1 MVKIALQIKAVL
13 ENITKLQP
21 DGDDFRW
28 YVKVKCAN
36 CGEVTDRFVYLCLEE
51 TTSMKGSRGSAN
63 LVIKCQLCSRDNS
76 MDIIRDSIGSY
87 NIENDNKFVTMVV
100 FDCRGIE
107 PVDFQPTVGFIAE
120 SSESG
125 MKFKDVSF
133 AEGDWTDYD
142 ENASVSVGV
151 YELEHKFIKA

>member
-13 ENITKLQP
+13 ENLTKLRP
-21 DGDDFRW
+21 EGDDFRW

-36 CGEVTDRFVYLCLEE
+36 CGEVTNRFVYLCLEE
-51 TTSMKGSRGSAN
+51 TTPMKGSRGSAN
-63 LVIKCQLCSRDNS
+63 LVIKCHLCGRDNS
-76 MDIIRDSIGSY
+76 MDILPDSIGSY
-87 NIENDNKFVTMVV
+87 NIENDGKFVTMVV
-100 FDCRGIE
+100 FDCRGVE

-125 MKFKDVSF
+125 MEFREVSF

-151 YELEHKFIKA
+151 YELQHKFIKA